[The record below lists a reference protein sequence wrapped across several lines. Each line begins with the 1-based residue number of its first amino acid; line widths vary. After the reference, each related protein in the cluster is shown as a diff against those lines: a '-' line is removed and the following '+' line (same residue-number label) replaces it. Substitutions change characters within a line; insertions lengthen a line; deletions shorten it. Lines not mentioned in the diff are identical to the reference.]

1 MIFYIRI
8 TRFCTTKEEK
18 SYDDGKE
25 TMEEVGENC
34 RQSDLL
40 RLKKD
45 KDLWKERELILL
57 KSSEIVLNLG
67 KYRDK
72 NLIQKYN
79 QTKLDIMSD

>member
-1 MIFYIRI
+1 
-8 TRFCTTKEEK
+8 
-18 SYDDGKE
+18 
-25 TMEEVGENC
+25 MEEVGGNC

-67 KYRDK
+67 KV
-72 NLIQKYN
+72 
-79 QTKLDIMSD
+79 